1 MIYWQIIMCCMLYH
15 QQLCIFLNVNLIRS
29 IPILFSSLSRNTK
42 HSISSL
48 ETQFVGF
55 IELKLWQTVLG
66 RTKKLKIILIARILS
81 EKGGNSS
88 VALFLSNWCPF
99 TKYIMIFSSL
109 CSITFYVAAES
120 NSNEY
125 SSNSNEYLYDKIMG
139 STVTVWLA
147 LIKTQFF

>member
-1 MIYWQIIMCCMLYH
+1 MAGWRSELAGCRSTLSMLK
-15 QQLCIFLNVNLIRS
+15 IKVRISETKFRS
-29 IPILFSSLSRNTK
+29 FYKTLIPILFSSLSRNTK

-125 SSNSNEYLYDKIMG
+125 LYNKIKG

-147 LIKTQFF
+147 QFF